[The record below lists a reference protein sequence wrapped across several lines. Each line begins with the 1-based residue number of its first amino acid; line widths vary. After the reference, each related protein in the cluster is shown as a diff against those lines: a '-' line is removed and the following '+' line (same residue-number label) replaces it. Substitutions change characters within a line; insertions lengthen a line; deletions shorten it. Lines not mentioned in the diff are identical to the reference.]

1 MPFQLIALE
10 NSQENVSCPHCQHA
24 VINLDE
30 EQYIQPCE
38 HTLFIAMDLGFE
50 FIADDFAHEQS
61 VVFETGKG
69 LVIFNSCSHGGIV
82 NIVREVQM
90 ALGGQKVYA
99 VVGGFHMMKLSGM
112 DTLAIPEE
120 EVVETAQELKGL
132 GVEEIYTGHC
142 TGNIAFGILKK
153 ELGEMVHA
161 LGTGETVVF

>member
-1 MPFQLIALE
+1 MGRRAHMYRKIGE
-10 NSQENVSCPHCQHA
+10 
-24 VINLDE
+24 
-30 EQYIQPCE
+30 
-38 HTLFIAMDLGFE
+38 E

-99 VVGGFHMMKLSGM
+99 VVGGFHMMKLFGHGIH
-112 DTLAIPEE
+112 LPY
-120 EVVETAQELKGL
+120 QRKRLWKLRRNWKGL

-153 ELGEMVHA
+153 NLAKWYMHLEQGKR
-161 LGTGETVVF
+161 

>member
-1 MPFQLIALE
+1 MYRKIGE
-10 NSQENVSCPHCQHA
+10 
-24 VINLDE
+24 
-30 EQYIQPCE
+30 
-38 HTLFIAMDLGFE
+38 E

-112 DTLAIPEE
+112 DTP
-120 EVVETAQELKGL
+120 VS
-132 GVEEIYTGHC
+132 YTHLDVYKRQDLRLEG
-142 TGNIAFGILKK
+142 ASERSFL
-153 ELGEMVHA
+153 
-161 LGTGETVVF
+161 

>member
-1 MPFQLIALE
+1 MRWDAG
-10 NSQENVSCPHCQHA
+10 
-24 VINLDE
+24 
-30 EQYIQPCE
+30 
-38 HTLFIAMDLGFE
+38 HTCTGKLVKSLLQMILHMSRVWF
-50 FIADDFAHEQS
+50 
-61 VVFETGKG
+61 FETGKG

>member
-1 MPFQLIALE
+1 
-10 NSQENVSCPHCQHA
+10 
-24 VINLDE
+24 
-30 EQYIQPCE
+30 
-38 HTLFIAMDLGFE
+38 
-50 FIADDFAHEQS
+50 
-61 VVFETGKG
+61 
-69 LVIFNSCSHGGIV
+69 
-82 NIVREVQM
+82 M

-132 GVEEIYTGHC
+132 DVEEIYTGHC

>member
-1 MPFQLIALE
+1 M
-10 NSQENVSCPHCQHA
+10 
-24 VINLDE
+24 
-30 EQYIQPCE
+30 
-38 HTLFIAMDLGFE
+38 
-50 FIADDFAHEQS
+50 
-61 VVFETGKG
+61 VFETGKG

-120 EVVETAQELKGL
+120 EVLKGL

-161 LGTGETVVF
+161 LGTGETVIF

>member
-1 MPFQLIALE
+1 MGELSIL
-10 NSQENVSCPHCQHA
+10 
-24 VINLDE
+24 
-30 EQYIQPCE
+30 CE
-38 HTLFIAMDLGFE
+38 KCRWHSA
-50 FIADDFAHEQS
+50 
-61 VVFETGKG
+61 GKR
-69 LVIFNSCSHGGIV
+69 S
-82 NIVREVQM
+82 
-90 ALGGQKVYA
+90 
-99 VVGGFHMMKLSGM
+99 VGGFHMMKLSGM